1 MATTRI
7 WAVRTRLDHMV
18 DYVSNI
24 EKTIALESVID
35 YATNERKTL
44 AKEYVSCI
52 NCSYHDPYFSMVNT
66 KKQFNDDKQ
75 ILAFHAY
82 QSFEAGEVDAELAH
96 KVGVEYAKKLWGDR
110 FEVVVGTHLNTEHI
124 HNHFLINATSFVDG
138 KRYCNTNKDIHNMRN
153 ISDEICR
160 KYNLSVIENP
170 QRGGKSRAQY
180 FHEKTLKEMVRESID
195 FAISVSFTKKQFLN
209 ELKLAGYEIK
219 ITDKNISVKHPCHNK
234 FIRLKS
240 LGNSYTNERL
250 TERILDL
257 NKEENQTIYG
267 KKCFQIK
274 PYFEKMHKGELG
286 KLQRLFLHY
295 QYVLGIIPKDNRVKP
310 KYSDELQEAIR
321 HIDEIS
327 NQTILLC
334 KNDIKSIDELQ
345 TYVNNVE
352 NELNNLIQQRQGYRN
367 QIRRC
372 KDENAKNILK
382 DKAKALTPDIRRLQ
396 KEIALCQKIESRS
409 LEMNKFL
416 NEIEKD
422 RRSKQYERY

>member
-170 QRGGKSRAQY
+170 QRSGKSRAQY

-267 KKCFQIK
+267 KKYFQIK

-310 KYSDELQEAIR
+310 KYSEELQEAIR

-382 DKAKALTPDIRRLQ
+382 DKAKTLTPDIRRLQ

-422 RRSKQYERY
+422 RRTKQHERY

>member
-170 QRGGKSRAQY
+170 QRSGKSRAQY

-310 KYSDELQEAIR
+310 KYSEELQEAIR

-382 DKAKALTPDIRRLQ
+382 DKAKTLTPDIRCLQ

-422 RRSKQYERY
+422 RRTKQHERY

>member
-1 MATTRI
+1 MI
-7 WAVRTRLDHMV
+7 RTFQW
-18 DYVSNI
+18 SI
-24 EKTIALESVID
+24 Q
-35 YATNERKTL
+35 
-44 AKEYVSCI
+44 
-52 NCSYHDPYFSMVNT
+52 

-170 QRGGKSRAQY
+170 QRSGKSRAQY

-310 KYSDELQEAIR
+310 KYSEELQEAIR

-382 DKAKALTPDIRRLQ
+382 DKAKTLTPDIRRLQ

-422 RRSKQYERY
+422 RRTKQHERY

>member
-1 MATTRI
+1 MI
-7 WAVRTRLDHMV
+7 RTFQW
-18 DYVSNI
+18 SI
-24 EKTIALESVID
+24 Q
-35 YATNERKTL
+35 
-44 AKEYVSCI
+44 
-52 NCSYHDPYFSMVNT
+52 
-66 KKQFNDDKQ
+66 KKFNDDKQ

-250 TERILDL
+250 MERILDL

-267 KKCFQIK
+267 KKFFQIK

-372 KDENAKNILK
+372 KDDNAKNILK
-382 DKAKALTPDIRRLQ
+382 DKAKGLTPDIRRMQ

-422 RRSKQYERY
+422 RRTKQHERY

>member
-124 HNHFLINATSFVDG
+124 HNHFLINATSFIDG

-170 QRGGKSRAQY
+170 QRSGKSRAQY

-310 KYSDELQEAIR
+310 KYSEELQEAIR

-382 DKAKALTPDIRRLQ
+382 DKAKTLTPDIRRLQ

-422 RRSKQYERY
+422 RRTKQHERY

>member
-170 QRGGKSRAQY
+170 QRSGKSRAQY

-310 KYSDELQEAIR
+310 KYSEELQKAIR

-382 DKAKALTPDIRRLQ
+382 DKAKTLTPDIRRLQ

-422 RRSKQYERY
+422 RRTKQHERY

>member
-170 QRGGKSRAQY
+170 QRSGKSRAQY

-310 KYSDELQEAIR
+310 KYSEELQEAIR

-382 DKAKALTPDIRRLQ
+382 DKAKTLTPDIRRLQ

-422 RRSKQYERY
+422 RRTKQHERY

>member
-35 YATNERKTL
+35 YAINERKTL

-250 TERILDL
+250 IERILDL

-267 KKCFQIK
+267 KKGFQIK

-310 KYSDELQEAIR
+310 KYSEELQEAIR

-352 NELNNLIQQRQGYRN
+352 SELNNLIQQRQGFRN

-372 KDENAKNILK
+372 KDEDAKNILK

-422 RRSKQYERY
+422 RRIKQHERY

>member
-170 QRGGKSRAQY
+170 QRSGKSRAQY
-180 FHEKTLKEMVRESID
+180 FHKKTLKEMVRESID

-310 KYSDELQEAIR
+310 KYSEELQEAIR

-382 DKAKALTPDIRRLQ
+382 DKAKTLTPDIRRLQ

-422 RRSKQYERY
+422 RRTKQHERY

>member
-170 QRGGKSRAQY
+170 QRSGKSRAQY

-209 ELKLAGYEIK
+209 ELKIAGYEIK

-310 KYSDELQEAIR
+310 KYSEELQEAIR

-382 DKAKALTPDIRRLQ
+382 DKAKTLTPDIRRLQ

-422 RRSKQYERY
+422 RRTKQHERY

>member
-170 QRGGKSRAQY
+170 QRSGKSRAQY

-310 KYSDELQEAIR
+310 KYSEELQEAIR

-327 NQTILLC
+327 NQSILLC

-352 NELNNLIQQRQGYRN
+352 NELNSLIQQRQGYRN

-382 DKAKALTPDIRRLQ
+382 DKAKTLTPDIRRLQ

-422 RRSKQYERY
+422 RRTKQHERY